1 MYRARSKYR
10 EMRCL
15 RKLRNHASFFF
26 LSPVNWCGI
35 PMGLSRGDGKPKRTP
50 ESQITRARNPK
61 NEVLRSSVL
70 STIICRPCSEVSR
83 VNLMNRPPEK
93 SIIGPNINQ
102 TKLLITLQ

>member
-1 MYRARSKYR
+1 MYQARHKYHK
-10 EMRCL
+10 MRYL
-15 RKLRNHASFFF
+15 RRLRSHAPFFL

-35 PMGLSRGDGKPKRTP
+35 PMGLSHGDGKPKRTP
-50 ESQITRARNPK
+50 ESQITRAQDPK

-70 STIICRPCSEVSR
+70 STIICRPCSEVFR

-93 SIIGPNINQ
+93 SIIGPNIIQ